1 MSYVP
6 GLEGVVVGETS
17 ISHVEGDLGRLSY
30 RGVVIEDIVHK
41 DYSSCSALCR
51 SRGSGGSGL
60 GFNAGRPAV
69 LDLYRIR

>member
-30 RGVVIEDIVHK
+30 
-41 DYSSCSALCR
+41 
-51 SRGSGGSGL
+51 GG
-60 GFNAGRPAV
+60 A
-69 LDLYRIR
+69 

>member
-30 RGVVIEDIVHK
+30 RGVVIEDIVHMP
-41 DYSSCSALCR
+41 YLQ
-51 SRGSGGSGL
+51 
-60 GFNAGRPAV
+60 AV
-69 LDLYRIR
+69 YLVLFGEIPEEG